1 MLCVDKISPQ
11 TTDYLQSVF
20 KGYAS
25 TYSILHVLVYSTC
38 VHVYVCIYHL
48 SMSTT
53 KGYELFIPNGEGTSK
68 TYTLILMDV
77 QYRNGYTRV
86 QAFTHAQTHTY
97 TLYMYTR
104 TVEPLYTQGY
114 LWNEDIRTLTT
125 YGPSYI
131 EMCTKMIPEL
141 RTPPLNQD
149 RHLKPSQVCPE

>member
-1 MLCVDKISPQ
+1 
-11 TTDYLQSVF
+11 
-20 KGYAS
+20 
-25 TYSILHVLVYSTC
+25 
-38 VHVYVCIYHL
+38 
-48 SMSTT
+48 MSTT

-114 LWNEDIRTLTT
+114 L
-125 YGPSYI
+125 
-131 EMCTKMIPEL
+131 
-141 RTPPLNQD
+141 
-149 RHLKPSQVCPE
+149 